1 MLELRNIEKYYNPG
15 TINEMCLFDKFNLTV
30 DKGEFVS
37 VVGSNGSGKTSM
49 LNILCG
55 SIPVDGGQILMNG
68 EDITTKKEFKR
79 NQKIG
84 RVYQNPAMGT
94 CPTMTI
100 LENMSLADNKGKF
113 FGLSSGINKARKE
126 YYREMLSQLGLGLE
140 NKMDVKVGSLS
151 GGQRQA
157 IALLMSTMTPIDFL
171 ILDEHTAA
179 LDPKTA
185 ELIMKLTGKIVEEK
199 NGGKP
204 VKVVANLPYY
214 ITTPIIMGL
223 FESHVPIDSITIMV
237 QKEVA
242 DRMQEGP
249 GSKEYGALS
258 LAVQYYAKPEIV
270 VNVPPSCFMPQP
282 KVGSAVI
289 RLTRHSEPPVTVKS
303 EKLLFQV
310 IRASFNQR
318 RKTLANGLANYGAF
332 GLPKEELQA
341 CIEEL
346 GVPVNIRG
354 EALSLEQFAQLSNII
369 YDHRSAV

>member
-126 YYREMLSQLGLGLE
+126 YYREILSQLGLGLE

-185 ELIMKLTGKIVEEK
+185 ELIMKLTGKIVK
-199 NGGKP
+199 RKS
-204 VKVVANLPYY
+204 LQRSWLH
-214 ITTPIIMGL
+214 IIFAMRWNT
-223 FESHVPIDSITIMV
+223 ET
-237 QKEVA
+237 
-242 DRMQEGP
+242 
-249 GSKEYGALS
+249 
-258 LAVQYYAKPEIV
+258 
-270 VNVPPSCFMPQP
+270 
-282 KVGSAVI
+282 
-289 RLTRHSEPPVTVKS
+289 
-303 EKLLFQV
+303 
-310 IRASFNQR
+310 
-318 RKTLANGLANYGAF
+318 
-332 GLPKEELQA
+332 A
-341 CIEEL
+341 C
-346 GVPVNIRG
+346 
-354 EALSLEQFAQLSNII
+354 
-369 YDHRSAV
+369 

>member
-126 YYREMLSQLGLGLE
+126 YYREILSQLGLGLE

-185 ELIMKLTGKIVEEK
+185 DINMRLTDQLVREKKLTSMMVTHNLRYAIEYGTRILMMHQGKIILDKKGEEK
-199 NGGKP
+199 KAM
-204 VKVVANLPYY
+204 KVDDVLD
-214 ITTPIIMGL
+214 L
-223 FESHVPIDSITIMV
+223 FNEISI
-237 QKEVA
+237 EC
-242 DRMQEGP
+242 G
-249 GSKEYGALS
+249 
-258 LAVQYYAKPEIV
+258 
-270 VNVPPSCFMPQP
+270 N
-282 KVGSAVI
+282 
-289 RLTRHSEPPVTVKS
+289 
-303 EKLLFQV
+303 
-310 IRASFNQR
+310 
-318 RKTLANGLANYGAF
+318 
-332 GLPKEELQA
+332 
-341 CIEEL
+341 
-346 GVPVNIRG
+346 
-354 EALSLEQFAQLSNII
+354 
-369 YDHRSAV
+369 